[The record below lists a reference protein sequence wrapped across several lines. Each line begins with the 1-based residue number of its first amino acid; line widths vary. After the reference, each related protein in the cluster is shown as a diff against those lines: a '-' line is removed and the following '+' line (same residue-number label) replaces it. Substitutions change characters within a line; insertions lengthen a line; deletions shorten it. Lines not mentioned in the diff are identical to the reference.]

1 MRVDAPDALTYGST
15 VIITNPQHAGAAT
28 ATIRAPYD
36 GAEVGIHP
44 LASPAQMEAA
54 VDSNM
59 AAAEACRRM
68 PAYERAACLRRVA
81 DALEARR
88 EVFAQLLAREAGKPI
103 AQARVEI
110 ERATFVFRDGAEE
123 ATRIGGEVLPLD
135 ALPAGRGRVGLT
147 RRFPLAPIA
156 AITPFNFPVLLAAHK
171 LAPAMACGASITLK
185 PPPQDPLSTLMLGE
199 LIAASGYPAGGVNIV
214 PCELPVAQR
223 LVDDARVRMISF
235 TGSAAAGWAIRAQAG
250 TKRVALELGG
260 NAAAIVERDA
270 DLEMAVE
277 RCAAAGY
284 SYAGQTCISLQRILV
299 QEQVY
304 AEFLDGFCARVRKL
318 KVGDP
323 MDAETYVGPMI
334 SEAAAARAEQWIA
347 AAANGGARIA
357 GGGGRRGAILEP
369 TVLTDTTPD
378 QQVNCEEVFA
388 PITTVTPY
396 RAFEDALQAVNA
408 SRYGLQAGIFTRD
421 VARLMRAW
429 DRLDVG
435 GVMGNEVPTW
445 RVDRM
450 PYGGTK
456 ASGVGREGVRF
467 AIEEMTELRLL
478 TLSIE

>member
-1 MRVDAPDALTYGST
+1 MTIGSR
-15 VIITNPQHAGAAT
+15 HRAGVET

-44 LASPAQMEAA
+44 LASATEMDAA
-54 VDSNM
+54 V
-59 AAAEACRRM
+59 AANVTAADACRKM
-68 PAYERAACLRRVA
+68 PAYERSACLRRVA
-81 DALEARR
+81 DGLDERR
-88 EVFAQLLAREAGKPI
+88 DDFVRLLAREAGKPI
-103 AQARVEI
+103 TQARVEI
-110 ERATFVFRDGAEE
+110 ERAAFVFRDAAEE

-135 ALPAGRGRVGLT
+135 VLPAGRGRVGLT

-156 AITPFNFPVLLAAHK
+156 AVTPFNFPVLLAAHK

-185 PPPQDPLSTLMLGE
+185 PAPQDPLSTLLLGE
-199 LIAASGYPAGGVNIV
+199 LIAASGYPAGGVNV
-214 PCELPVAQR
+214 LPCGLPVAQQ
-223 LVDDARVRMISF
+223 LVGDERVRMISF

-260 NAAAIVERDA
+260 NAAAIIERDA
-270 DLEMAVE
+270 DLPLAVE

-284 SYAGQTCISLQRILV
+284 SYAGQVCISLQRILV
-299 QEQVY
+299 HEQVY
-304 AEFLDGFCARVRKL
+304 ADFLDAFTARVAKL

-347 AAANGGARIA
+347 AAAKGGARITV
-357 GGGGRRGAILEP
+357 GGGRRGAILEP
-369 TVLTDTTPD
+369 TVLADTRPD

-388 PITTVTPY
+388 PVTTVTPY
-396 RAFEDALQAVNA
+396 RSFEDALQTVNA
-408 SRYGLQAGIFTRD
+408 SRYGLQAGVFTRD
-421 VARLMRAW
+421 VAKLMRAW

-435 GVMGNEVPTW
+435 GVMGNEVPAW

-456 ASGVGREGVRF
+456 ASGVGREGARF

>member
-1 MRVDAPDALTYGST
+1 MGIVSQQR
-15 VIITNPQHAGAAT
+15 AGANT

-36 GAEVGIHP
+36 GTEVGTHP
-44 LASPAQMEAA
+44 LASATELDAA
-54 VDSNM
+54 VAANV
-59 AAAEACRRM
+59 AAAEACRTL

-81 DALEARR
+81 DGVEARR
-88 EVFAQLLAREAGKPI
+88 DDFARLLAQEAGKPI
-103 AQARVEI
+103 AQARVESD
-110 ERATFVFRDGAEE
+110 RAAVVFRDAAEE

-135 ALPAGRGRVGLT
+135 VLPIGRGRIGLT

-156 AITPFNFPVLLAAHK
+156 GITPFNFPVLLSAHK
-171 LAPAMACGASITLK
+171 IAPAMAAGASITLK
-185 PPPQDPLSTLMLGE
+185 PPPQDPLAALMLGE
-199 LIAASGYPAGGVNIV
+199 LVAASGYPEGGVTVV
-214 PCELPVAQR
+214 PCDLDVAQR
-223 LVDDARVRMISF
+223 LVRDERVRMISF

-260 NAAAIVERDA
+260 NAAAIIERDA
-270 DLEMAVE
+270 DLPLAVE

-284 SYAGQTCISLQRILV
+284 SYAGQVCISLQRILLH
-299 QEQVY
+299 ERVY
-304 AEFLDGFCARVRKL
+304 ADFLDAFTARVRKL

-323 MDAETYVGPMI
+323 LDAETYVGPMI
-334 SEAAAARAEQWIA
+334 SEAAARRAEQWIA
-347 AAANGGARIA
+347 AAVQGGARIA
-357 GGGGRRGAILEP
+357 VGGARHGAILEP

-388 PITTVTPY
+388 PVTTVAPY
-396 RAFEDALQAVNA
+396 ADFDAALRMVNA

-435 GVMGNEVPTW
+435 GIMGNEVPAW

-456 ASGVGREGVRF
+456 ASGVGREGVRY

>member
-1 MRVDAPDALTYGST
+1 MSIASLQRPGG
-15 VIITNPQHAGAAT
+15 NT
-28 ATIRAPYD
+28 ATVHAPWD
-36 GAEVGIHP
+36 GEEIGTYP
-44 LASPAQMEAA
+44 LASAADMEAA
-54 VDSNM
+54 VGANL
-59 AAAEACRRM
+59 AAADACRKM

-88 EVFAQLLAREAGKPI
+88 EEFATLLAREAGKPI

-110 ERATFVFRDGAEE
+110 ERAVFVFRDGAEE
-123 ATRIGGEVLPLD
+123 ATRIAGEVLPLD
-135 ALPAGRGRVGLT
+135 VLPAGRGRIGLT

-156 AITPFNFPVLLAAHK
+156 AVTPFNFPVNLVAHK

-185 PPPQDPLSTLMLGE
+185 PAPQDPLACLKLGE
-199 LIAASGYPAGGVNIV
+199 LIAASGYPSGGVNIV
-214 PCELPVAQR
+214 TCELPVAQR
-223 LVDDARVRMISF
+223 LVADGRVRMISF

-250 TKRVALELGG
+250 TRRVALELGG
-260 NAAAIVERDA
+260 NAAAVIEPDA
-270 DLEMAVE
+270 DLDLAVE

-284 SYAGQTCISLQRILV
+284 TYAGQTCISLQRILV
-299 QEQVY
+299 HERVY
-304 AEFLDGFCARVRKL
+304 PDFLDAFCARVRTL

-323 MDAETYVGPMI
+323 LDPHTSVGPMI
-334 SEAAAARAEQWIA
+334 SEEAARRAEQWVA
-347 AAANGGARIA
+347 AAVTAGAQMA
-357 GGGGRRGAILEP
+357 VGGGRRGAVLEP
-369 TVLTDTTPD
+369 IVLTGTTPD
-378 QQVNCEEVFA
+378 QAVNCEEVFA
-388 PITTVTPY
+388 PVTTVTPY
-396 RAFEDALQAVNA
+396 RAFDDALRAVNA

-421 VARLMRAW
+421 IARLMRAW

-478 TLSIE
+478 TLSLE